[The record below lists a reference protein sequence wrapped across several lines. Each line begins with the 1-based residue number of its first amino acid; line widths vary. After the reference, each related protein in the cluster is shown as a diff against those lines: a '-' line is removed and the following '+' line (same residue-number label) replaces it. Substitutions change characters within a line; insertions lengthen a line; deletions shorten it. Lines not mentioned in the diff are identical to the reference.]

1 MATLEA
7 ETMKLWILLALL
19 LQAGAGSPSPQYA
32 TAPYT
37 GNLIT
42 LQYRELSYR
51 LSRFVEPDPA
61 RQFMS
66 GYVYSASTP
75 VTLAD
80 PSGAML
86 PELEGSIE
94 RALEGLE
101 NENAVATENTQ
112 PIKAENLKPATNN
125 RRIIRRPALP
135 PPPPPNMRS
144 PRHIVDSAP
153 PRSLTSA
160 IAELN
165 TAEEK
170 LGRVEQEILVV
181 TMQRDHVPSG
191 IRGALFRLRYTTRL
205 SKLQTYRDE
214 LSRYREYY
222 SLRVQ
227 NEHARYAN
235 TLRELQRRPFS
246 QRLGHNP
253 QTGQWELQP
262 KRGPIMETLDANLL
276 FDQLRIL
283 PSSVEQSTQEQKMM
297 RVKAWIDSIPDR

>member
-7 ETMKLWILLALL
+7 ESMKLWILLALM
-19 LQAGAGSPSPQYA
+19 LQAGSGSPSPQYA
-32 TAPYT
+32 TAPYS
-37 GNLIT
+37 GELIT

-51 LSRFVEPDPA
+51 LSRFIEPDPA
-61 RQFMS
+61 KQFMS
-66 GYVYSASTP
+66 GYAYSANTP

-94 RALEGLE
+94 RALDDLE
-101 NENAVATENTQ
+101 NENAVATEDTQ
-112 PIKAENLKPATNN
+112 PLKVENLKPATNN
-125 RRIIRRPALP
+125 RRIIHRPAP
-135 PPPPPNMRS
+135 PPPPPLHMRS
-144 PRHIVDSAP
+144 PQRLADSAP

-170 LGRVEQEILVV
+170 LGKVEQEILVV

-191 IRGALFRLRYTTRL
+191 IRGALFRLRYTTRIN
-205 SKLQTYRDE
+205 KLQAYRDE

-227 NEHARYAN
+227 NEHARYAD

-246 QRLGHNP
+246 QRLSHNP

-276 FDQLRIL
+276 FDQLREI
-283 PSSVEQSTQEQKMM
+283 PSPAAASTQEHKMM